1 MVGEF
6 AAPGTGCAGGQR
18 VSGRGARARKS
29 FKGCSAGA
37 ESSCVEDWIQEKKH
51 RVAVNAG
58 GTLGCGL
65 MYVGGTCLNEMFLV
79 PAPSLFPASGVHR
92 RSLLHLGRAD

>member
-1 MVGEF
+1 MRWRTESEREKVRERERDLKD
-6 AAPGTGCAGGQR
+6 AAR
-18 VSGRGARARKS
+18 VRK
-29 FKGCSAGA
+29 AA
-37 ESSCVEDWIQEKKH
+37 VDDWIQEKKH

-79 PAPSLFPASGVHR
+79 PAPSLFQASGVHR